1 MCALILQRARIR
13 ESEITRGTKRG
24 RRDHERAKDRS
35 DGLWLVGHGLC
46 SNSCRQ
52 YASAHRQDLGRNQGT
67 IDEINQQHTNSRFHS
82 GVVLPEKITATTDP
96 AAALDDADVV
106 VLAIPAQTLRENLR
120 NWGKHLPEKALVV
133 SLLKGFERSTHAR
146 MSEVILEELG
156 IDESQVAVATGP
168 NLAGEI
174 IKREPAAVVI
184 ACSSEEHAVELQDA
198 FATPYFRPYTS
209 VDVVGCE
216 VAGTIKNVMA
226 LAVGM
231 ASGLGMGDNTKA
243 TVITRGLAE
252 TTRLGVALGADPMTF
267 AGLAGMGDLVATCSS
282 PLSRNRS
289 FGERLGRV
297 LDSRRRRA
305 RLRQPPRAFLLPLQF
320 LISHESIRSICQL
333 SKRLSMWWQMECH
346 QRKWCAD

>member
-1 MCALILQRARIR
+1 MALTVAVMGSGSWGTAFAQIAADNSSGHTVRIWGR
-13 ESEITRGTKRG
+13 NAQTISEI
-24 RRDHERAKDRS
+24 
-35 DGLWLVGHGLC
+35 
-46 SNSCRQ
+46 NS
-52 YASAHRQDLGRNQGT
+52 L
-67 IDEINQQHTNSRFHS
+67 HTNSKFHPDR
-82 GVVLPEKITATTDP
+82 VIPEKIFATTDP
-96 AAALDDADVV
+96 AVALKDADVV
-106 VLAIPAQTLRENLR
+106 ILAVPAQTLRENLKS
-120 NWGKHLPEKALVV
+120 WGALIPEKAIVV
-133 SLLKGFERSTHAR
+133 SLLKGFERGTHMR
-146 MSEVILEELG
+146 MSEVIQEELK
-156 IDESQVAVATGP
+156 IDEGQIAVATGP

-184 ACSSEEHAVELQDA
+184 ACSKEERAVELQDA

-252 TTRLGVALGADPMTF
+252 TTRLGMVLGADPMTF

-289 FGERLGRV
+289 FGERLGRGLGLSQAQTETKTTAEGVSSAAAV
-297 LDSRRRRA
+297 LELAREHGVDMPIVEAVVDVVANGMPAKEVVRRLMSRTT
-305 RLRQPPRAFLLPLQF
+305 
-320 LISHESIRSICQL
+320 RS
-333 SKRLSMWWQMECH
+333 EH
-346 QRKWCAD
+346 

>member
-1 MCALILQRARIR
+1 MSALKIAVMGSGSWGTAFAQIAADNMHQHIVRI
-13 ESEITRGTKRG
+13 
-24 RRDHERAKDRS
+24 
-35 DGLWLVGHGLC
+35 W
-46 SNSCRQ
+46 
-52 YASAHRQDLGRNQGT
+52 GRNQGT

-289 FGERLGRV
+289 FGERLGRGLGLSQAQSETKTTAEGVSSAAAV
-297 LDSRRRRA
+297 LDLAREHQIDMPIVEAVVDVVANGMPPKEVVRRLMSRTT
-305 RLRQPPRAFLLPLQF
+305 
-320 LISHESIRSICQL
+320 RS
-333 SKRLSMWWQMECH
+333 EH
-346 QRKWCAD
+346 